1 MHSQDYISIQS
12 KFLYLCIC
20 GHMGCWSDIWKNTVY
35 KDIVRL
41 NGADIINCRPNN
53 LLQAV
58 PLLTITEYDELW
70 NALILTS
77 PYDKKVISIFNRRK
91 YKIIRN
97 VVYLASYPQLICCI
111 LFPFYLPNTIMS
123 FLTIITNLSVT
134 ASWMHVLPST
144 ERVKPARHW
153 HL

>member
-1 MHSQDYISIQS
+1 MHSQDYISILS

-41 NGADIINCRPNN
+41 NGADIINCR
-53 LLQAV
+53 LQIICYRQYHYW
-58 PLLTITEYDELW
+58 PLLSMMNYEMHWYSLHPMI
-70 NALILTS
+70 
-77 PYDKKVISIFNRRK
+77 KKWSAFSIDGNL
-91 YKIIRN
+91 IIRN
-97 VVYLASYPQLICCI
+97 VVYLASFPQLICCI
-111 LFPFYLPNTIMS
+111 LFPFYLPNITIS

-134 ASWMHVLPST
+134 ASWMHVFPST